1 MIDDEKE
8 VRFFTY
14 ALVIAINIF
23 TISLGVYLVG
33 DNLASIR
40 GGDFPKEHEL
50 QYSEGLLRAR
60 YVRLAKGRNSSREI
74 LLVSLSGQKSTK
86 KPFSYIYYCNYDAKH
101 SPNSSFCPKHK
112 ELLDNANKPAKIGWY
127 VSKPFLWYNNPYP
140 QMVTLDVEGQSLLSY
155 EESKTIIKK
164 KRKGD
169 IIFNVILNTFMIVY
183 LFFSCLYPWTII
195 YPVQIRKFLR
205 WLFIMKDDK

>member
-1 MIDDEKE
+1 
-8 VRFFTY
+8 
-14 ALVIAINIF
+14 
-23 TISLGVYLVG
+23 
-33 DNLASIR
+33 
-40 GGDFPKEHEL
+40 
-50 QYSEGLLRAR
+50 
-60 YVRLAKGRNSSREI
+60 
-74 LLVSLSGQKSTK
+74 
-86 KPFSYIYYCNYDAKH
+86 
-101 SPNSSFCPKHK
+101 
-112 ELLDNANKPAKIGWY
+112 LLDNANKPAKIGWY

-140 QMVTLDVEGQSLLSY
+140 QMVTLETEGQSLLSY

-205 WLFIMKDDK
+205 WLFRIKDDK